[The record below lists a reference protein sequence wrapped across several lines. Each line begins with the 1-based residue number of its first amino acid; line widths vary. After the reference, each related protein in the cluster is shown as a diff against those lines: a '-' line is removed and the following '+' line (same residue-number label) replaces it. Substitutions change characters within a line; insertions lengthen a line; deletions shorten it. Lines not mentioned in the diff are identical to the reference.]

1 MINGGFASFGEGK
14 TSTMLKSLI
23 IIRGE
28 AMAKKLSPI
37 TPGDVLLEEFL
48 KPMEISQNQ
57 LARDIKVPANRISQ
71 IIHGKREITAD
82 TALRLGK
89 YFGIEPEFW
98 LNLQVRYNM
107 KVARSNFGRQIEKEV
122 KVHLRQANGHH
133 LVPA

>member
-1 MINGGFASFGEGK
+1 
-14 TSTMLKSLI
+14 
-23 IIRGE
+23 
-28 AMAKKLSPI
+28 MAERLPPI

-48 KPMEISQNQ
+48 KPMNITQNK
-57 LARDIKVPANRISQ
+57 LAKDINVPANRISQ

-107 KVARSNFGRQIEKEV
+107 KIAKRNIGNIIDREV
-122 KVHLRQANGHH
+122 KNHFSQPNSPT
-133 LVPA
+133 LVSA